1 MKKLYLFILCAF
13 ALSFGQNCWCTCC
26 TTEKKIYKPHSSS
39 VPMVYKEQ
47 YSLSMKSEPLVFVD
61 KPVVKKV
68 TTRRGKVVADEE
80 PKRVSKTTTR
90 KAKEFKLYEEDEEP
104 KEDTIRLNLKAI
116 QKTIEK
122 KVN

>member
-13 ALSFGQNCWCTCC
+13 ALSFGQNCLCSCF

-39 VPMVYKEQ
+39 VPLVYKEH

-68 TTRRGKVVADEE
+68 TTPTPTPTYIQETSEEVYNEYDACVEQCKVDN
-80 PKRVSKTTTR
+80 VSSSLVD
-90 KAKEFKLYEEDEEP
+90 FC
-104 KEDTIRLNLKAI
+104 IREKCEVLKND
-116 QKTIEK
+116 Q
-122 KVN
+122 

>member
-13 ALSFGQNCWCTCC
+13 ALSFGQNCLCTCC

-68 TTRRGKVVADEE
+68 TTPTFIKETSEE
-80 PKRVSKTTTR
+80 VYNEYNSCV
-90 KAKEFKLYEEDEEP
+90 E
-104 KEDTIRLNLKAI
+104 
-116 QKTIEK
+116 QC
-122 KVN
+122 KVNNVSSSLVDFCIREKCEVLKNDQ

>member
-13 ALSFGQNCWCTCC
+13 ALSFGQDCWCTCC

-61 KPVVKKV
+61 KPVVKNV
-68 TTRRGKVVADEE
+68 TTSTPTYIEETTEEVYDEYGACVEQCKVDN
-80 PKRVSKTTTR
+80 VSSSLVD
-90 KAKEFKLYEEDEEP
+90 FC
-104 KEDTIRLNLKAI
+104 IREKCEVLK
-116 QKTIEK
+116 
-122 KVN
+122 ND